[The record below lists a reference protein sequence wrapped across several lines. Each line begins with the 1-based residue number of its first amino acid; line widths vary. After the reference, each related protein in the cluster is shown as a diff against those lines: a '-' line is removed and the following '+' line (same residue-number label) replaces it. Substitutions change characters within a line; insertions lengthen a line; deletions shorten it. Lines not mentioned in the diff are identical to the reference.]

1 MTYRDGLDGGLEGAD
16 QTEHSRLEWN
26 GKVSCERITNEE
38 LNHHSSVKYEPVRK
52 EPPSST

>member
-1 MTYRDGLDGGLEGAD
+1 MTYRDGLDGGLEGVD